1 MNQYRYQLERYR
13 GRGSRY
19 VCPKCRHKHSFT
31 RYIDTYNN
39 NIYINDDVGK
49 CNRLDKC
56 GYHYTP
62 RQYFEDNPWLRDI
75 NTPPYTWTDSHLHRQ
90 NVRPSTP
97 HFDTIPEWIVEGSL
111 RRGNTHVEWLRRFIY
126 NARAMYILL
135 LTSHLALFTFI
146 HYLCTK
152 LSHHEDCR
160 YRTWQPAAIPCP
172 YGGCHRPLVPL
183 YV

>member
-1 MNQYRYQLERYR
+1 MNQYRFQLERYR

-31 RYIDTYNN
+31 RYIDTYN

-75 NTPPYTWTDSHLHRQ
+75 NTSPYTWTDSHLHRQ

-97 HFDTIPEWIVEGSL
+97 PHTLTPFQSGLSRARFGVA
-111 RRGNTHVEWLRRFIY
+111 TH
-126 NARAMYILL
+126 M
-135 LTSHLALFTFI
+135 SSGCDALFI
-146 HYLCTK
+146 MLVRCT
-152 LSHHEDCR
+152 S
-160 YRTWQPAAIPCP
+160 YF
-172 YGGCHRPLVPL
+172 
-183 YV
+183 